1 MTNESSI
8 VHSEPEAKTAAG
20 APGQECCGPT
30 GRART
35 SKIAR
40 LPADIRAE
48 LNERLLEA
56 EPPAAILE
64 WLNALP
70 EVQRVLAQSFDS
82 QPITE
87 VNLSRWRQGGYAGW
101 LEQRNTQEA
110 VEAVAT
116 AAAGVEGPAAENLNR
131 HLAVVLSARLFVE
144 MQRCGAMPEGPDKTA
159 SLHQLVMS
167 YTLLRRA
174 EYYGEKVRLDRE
186 KLKMLEER
194 LRQEAE
200 KNRKRSP
207 EEQEDRTNKIL
218 GTGRFAANWNNNT
231 RQWEGPGAAMRYK
244 EEEVTLQVRTEMKRR
259 YPNGFPEGYRPPYG
273 DPLPV
278 YPKPVDSPKSVNHS
292 EQKPS
297 IPARSDSDSPPNNPV
312 GNEERASAPREQT
325 EQGPARVDVGRQAAN
340 EHIVT
345 MTRGDGGGQT
355 HLNRIPEGCQI
366 VAGG

>member
-1 MTNESSI
+1 MTTVSSI
-8 VHSEPEAKTAAG
+8 VQPGPEAKTAPG
-20 APGQECCGPT
+20 AAGQECCGPT

-64 WLNALP
+64 WLNGLS

-116 AAAGVEGPAAENLNR
+116 AAAGVKGPAAENLNR

-159 SLHQLVMS
+159 SLHKLVMS
-167 YTLLRRA
+167 YALLRRA

-207 EEQEDRTNKIL
+207 EEQEDRINKIL
-218 GTGRFAANWNNNT
+218 GTGRFAANWNNDL
-231 RQWEGPGAAMRYK
+231 RRWEGPGAAMRYE

-278 YPKPVDSPKSVNHS
+278 YPKLVDTPKSVNHS
-292 EQKPS
+292 AQTPS
-297 IPARSDSDSPPNNPV
+297 VPARSDSDSPPNNSV
-312 GNEERASAPREQT
+312 GNEERASAPRQRT
-325 EQGPARVDVGRQAAN
+325 EQEPARVDVGRQPTN
-340 EHIVT
+340 EHLVT
-345 MTRGDGGGQT
+345 MTPAHGVGQT
-355 HLNRIPEGCQI
+355 HPNRIPEGCQI
-366 VAGG
+366 AAGG

>member
-1 MTNESSI
+1 MTTVSSI
-8 VHSEPEAKTAAG
+8 VQPGPVAKT

-64 WLNALP
+64 WLNGLP

-144 MQRCGAMPEGPDKTA
+144 MQRCGAMPDGPDKTA
-159 SLHQLVMS
+159 SLHQLVVS
-167 YTLLRRA
+167 
-174 EYYGEKVRLDRE
+174 VRPVAPSGVLWRE
-186 KLKMLEER
+186 GAAR
-194 LRQEAE
+194 PGEAE
-200 KNRKRSP
+200 NAGGAPAARGGKKPQALAR
-207 EEQEDRTNKIL
+207 
-218 GTGRFAANWNNNT
+218 GTG
-231 RQWEGPGAAMRYK
+231 GPH
-244 EEEVTLQVRTEMKRR
+244 Q
-259 YPNGFPEGYRPPYG
+259 
-273 DPLPV
+273 
-278 YPKPVDSPKSVNHS
+278 
-292 EQKPS
+292 
-297 IPARSDSDSPPNNPV
+297 
-312 GNEERASAPREQT
+312 
-325 EQGPARVDVGRQAAN
+325 
-340 EHIVT
+340 
-345 MTRGDGGGQT
+345 
-355 HLNRIPEGCQI
+355 
-366 VAGG
+366 